1 MPPPVLPAKLTR
13 QDVTAARDDLST
25 FGTLV
30 GWPLEDWQS
39 RPLRLETRQTVL
51 ISPRQAG
58 KSRSLSVLAL
68 WWAFRRPR
76 QMVLVLSAGDV
87 AAARLLRTM
96 RQVAEH
102 PLLGSSVIDET
113 QHRVILSNGSEI
125 RSVPASDSQIR
136 GWTVDLLVVDEAA
149 WLPADILLAAAL
161 PTTAA
166 RPGARVVLASTP
178 WADSGPFWEFATNG
192 EDPSHPHTRTF
203 RWKLADAW
211 WIVPEVVETARAT
224 LSPLQFRAEYEGEFV
239 GASDAYF
246 DHEDLLA
253 AVADFPMRHD
263 GQGMPATAG
272 LDWGRRRDAHAIA
285 IAGLLDDAGA
295 NGRPVVVV
303 PWAETSRRP
312 YAQQVEEIEAL
323 AASWDL
329 TVYSETVG
337 VGQAP
342 TETLTSR
349 LLRTRVVDVSTS
361 QAIKEDNYGRIA
373 TLLSERCLVLPDHPE
388 MLRQL
393 GGVAATP
400 TPLGRLRIGARTES
414 LHDDLPDALSLAAGM
429 LPRQLANPPR
439 RDIPDWQQWLET
451 PGGIRVPVP
460 VGTTRPD
467 VSWFSANAD
476 VVRCS
481 CGHARLASGRCQGCG
496 EGAGT
501 PPRVSRPS
509 PVTSR
514 PSGQLPAATAGAD
527 ADPPPSVWGVTHCR
541 HCDQPYNVSYSPS
554 GCPRCRGGG
563 SLNGLL
569 SRQGKSPFGGGGI
582 TMPQIPGMGGAR

>member
-1 MPPPVLPAKLTR
+1 MPPPVLPAKFTR
-13 QDVTAARDDLST
+13 QDVTAARNNLAT
-25 FGTLV
+25 FADLV
-30 GWPLEDWQS
+30 GWSLESWQS
-39 RPLRLETRQTVL
+39 APLKLETRQTVL

-102 PLLGSSVIDET
+102 PLLGASVTDET

-166 RPGARVVLASTP
+166 RPDAKIVLASTP

-192 EDPSHPHTRTF
+192 EDPAYPHTRTF
-203 RWKLADAW
+203 RWKLNDAW

-263 GQGMPATAG
+263 GLGMPATAG

-285 IAGLLDDAGA
+285 LAGLLDDFGV

-312 YAQQVEEIEAL
+312 YAAQVEEIEHL
-323 AASWDL
+323 AGTWDL

-342 TETLTSR
+342 TETLTAR
-349 LLRTRVVDVSTS
+349 LMRTRVVEVSTS
-361 QAIKEDNYGRIA
+361 QAIKEDNFGRVA

-414 LHDDLPDALSLAAGM
+414 VHDDLPDALSLAVGM
-429 LPRQLANPPR
+429 LPRQLASPKR
-439 RDIPDWQQWLET
+439 RDMPEYQQWLET

-460 VGTTRPD
+460 VMTARPD
-467 VSWFSANAD
+467 VSWFNANAD
-476 VVRCS
+476 VVRCT
-481 CGHARLASGRCQGCG
+481 CGHARLAAGRCQGCG

-501 PPRVSRPS
+501 GTASRPS
-509 PVTSR
+509 PVTR
-514 PSGQLPAATAGAD
+514 GALPAGTPAGAD
-527 ADPPPSVWGVTHCR
+527 ADPPPSAWGVTRCR
-541 HCDQPYNVSYSPS
+541 HCDNPYSVAYNPA

-563 SLNGLL
+563 ALNGLL
-569 SRQGKSPFGGGGI
+569 AGHGKGGF
-582 TMPQIPGMGGAR
+582 TMPSIPGMGGAR